1 MAIYGVERDIKSEHT
16 RLGKINAE
24 ARNAILDFVDEV
36 KITGI
41 TGFRELFYLT
51 KLRIIY
57 NNLQDKFLNPD
68 KRAIITMLLDFK
80 KKYTDQTLIDYE
92 NVMKRF
98 YRWKFGTLPDYMA
111 NLKVS
116 RKPSHD
122 KKMDLITRADID
134 EMINNCNNAR
144 DKAIISIPYDSGC
157 RIGEI
162 LDLRIKDV
170 VYDEYGALL
179 HVHGKTGNRSVRII
193 GDSIAYLRDYLK
205 TKDGRDEYLFTGLQ
219 GTTMHKQLQYTAIR
233 RLFINVRRR
242 AGIEKRIYP
251 HLFRHTRA
259 SMLASKVPEAP
270 RENQMGWVHGSQ
282 MTAIYVHLSGRGQ
295 DNAILKAYGIHVDE
309 DRIIEEKP
317 KKCPRCDHLNASTA
331 LYCTNCF
338 MPFNEKLALEYKD
351 KENNIVSTLK
361 SSSVIPGMTKSIL
374 EKAPE
379 GFKNKMI
386 EEILEEI
393 LKDPELLK
401 RFKEE
406 SRNGEK

>member
-1 MAIYGVERDIKSEHT
+1 MAIYLIDRDIKSEHA
-16 RLGKINAE
+16 RLQKINPE
-24 ARNAILDFVDEV
+24 AREAILDFVDEV

-57 NNLQDKFLNPD
+57 NKLQDKFLNPD
-68 KRAIITMLLDFK
+68 KKAIITMLLDFK

-92 NVMKRF
+92 TVMKRF
-98 YRWKFGTLPDYMA
+98 YRWKFGTLPDYMS

-122 KKMDLITRADID
+122 KKIDLITRADVD

-144 DKAIISIPYDSGC
+144 DKAIISILYDSGC

-205 TKDGRDEYLFTGLQ
+205 TKDDRDEYLFTGQQ
-219 GTTMHKQLQYTAIR
+219 GVTMHKQLQYSAIR
-233 RLFINVRRR
+233 KLFISVRRR

-270 RENQMGWVHGSQ
+270 LENQMGWVHGSQ
-282 MTAIYVHLSGRGQ
+282 MTAIYVHLSGRDQ
-295 DNAILKAYGIHVDE
+295 DNAILKAYGIQVDE

-317 KKCPRCDHLNASTA
+317 KKCPRCDHLNASNA
-331 LYCTNCF
+331 LYCKNCF
-338 MPFNEKLALEYKD
+338 MPFNEKLALEYEN
-351 KENNIVSTLK
+351 KEKTIEVALEK
-361 SSSVIPGMTKSIL
+361 SSVVPGMAKSIL
-374 EKAPE
+374 EKTPE
-379 GFKNKMI
+379 EFKGKLI
-386 EEILEEI
+386 EGILEEI